1 MSDTIKKIIFDCD
14 NTMGVEHRDV
24 DDALAAIYLM
34 GRDDVELLGITTT
47 FGNDSIDVVYQSTQK
62 LLNDIGR
69 ASTPLLKGGS
79 VDNRKS
85 EAAEF
90 LVEKVNKYQGE
101 ITILA
106 TGALTNLIG
115 ALLFDPDFFDK
126 VQQVVVMGGVLE
138 PLMINGHQVNELNFS
153 CDPEATFQVLNSSA
167 RTTIITGHLCLNALF
182 GQSEFQRLESDK
194 NSAIYKYIYDKAKPW
209 ADFFDSVFECG
220 GFFNWDVVAG
230 VYATQP
236 DLFLDNTETIVS
248 SSEDLVSGLLKI
260 DPTKTKG
267 YQVNIPQ
274 RILDIDKFNDLV
286 FSSWHNVHI

>member
-106 TGALTNLIG
+106 TGALTNLFG

-167 RTTIITGHLCLNALF
+167 QTTIITGHLCLNALF

-194 NSAIYKYIYDKAKPW
+194 NSAIY
-209 ADFFDSVFECG
+209 
-220 GFFNWDVVAG
+220 
-230 VYATQP
+230 
-236 DLFLDNTETIVS
+236 NT
-248 SSEDLVSGLLKI
+248 
-260 DPTKTKG
+260 
-267 YQVNIPQ
+267 
-274 RILDIDKFNDLV
+274 
-286 FSSWHNVHI
+286 